1 MAAHTGWLRSP
12 ALLCNR
18 KSPIYSH
25 TTLNQHNLMWSWKL
39 RWIRHGQCLL
49 GRQPCTAITVWSR
62 VGFSCWGGFLPF
74 LPSPL
79 YTLLF
84 KRLRS
89 CNSSD
94 VWRML
99 FKEQLLTWNGAIF
112 LVGDATAQKI
122 LGWYKLPCLV
132 LMLLEQ
138 TRLPIL
144 QFVPHLSCRK
154 AAL

>member
-1 MAAHTGWLRSP
+1 
-12 ALLCNR
+12 
-18 KSPIYSH
+18 
-25 TTLNQHNLMWSWKL
+25 
-39 RWIRHGQCLL
+39 
-49 GRQPCTAITVWSR
+49 
-62 VGFSCWGGFLPF
+62 
-74 LPSPL
+74 
-79 YTLLF
+79 
-84 KRLRS
+84 
-89 CNSSD
+89 
-94 VWRML
+94 ML
-99 FKEQLLTWNGAIF
+99 FKEQPLTWNGAIF